1 MNMLNVFF
9 NFFKKPFFTNKKYII
24 GIWFFLAIVSSLKQF
39 ASGHYQKYNN
49 YLIYKGVF
57 FHTIN
62 KLSLYDLYPAEFFD
76 RNHYGPIFGL
86 LIAPFAL
93 MPDWL
98 GMTLWSVFNTAILVY
113 AINQLPLK
121 YNQINIILWL
131 CAHEFLTTI
140 LSFQFNP
147 IMTAI
152 IILSYVLIIK
162 KQDFWAAMVITFGLF
177 VKLYGIVG
185 LAFFFFS
192 KDKIKFIGSLVF
204 WSIVFF
210 ILPML
215 ISSPEYICNTYLQ
228 WLERLVAK
236 NSENAS
242 LASMQDISFMGMF
255 RRIFNSPQWSNLPF
269 LGFGLLLFGLQ
280 YLKLN
285 FYSNQKFQLLLLS
298 SVLIFT
304 VIFSSGSESPTYIIA
319 FLGVAIWFVIQEKPI
334 SRTTIFLLIFAI
346 ILTSLSPSDLIPK
359 YVRENYIR
367 PYALKALPCVLIW
380 FRIVYEIIFLKK
392 EEKNTVISI

>member
-1 MNMLNVFF
+1 MTFQSFF
-9 NFFKKPFFTNKKYII
+9 NKPFFTNKKYITA
-24 GIWFFLAIVSSLKQF
+24 IWFLIAIVSSLKNYF
-39 ASGHYQKYNN
+39 SGNPYRYNN
-49 YLIYKGVF
+49 YLIFKGVF
-57 FHTIN
+57 FHAVH
-62 KLSLYDLYPAEFFD
+62 KLSLYDLYPLEFFD
-76 RNHYGPIFGL
+76 RNHYGPIFSL

-93 MPDWL
+93 LPDWL
-98 GMTLWSVFNTAILVY
+98 GMTLWSVFNAAILVY
-113 AINQLPLK
+113 AINKLPLQ
-121 YNQINIILWL
+121 YSQINIILWL

-152 IILSYVLIIK
+152 IILSYVFIIK

-192 KDKIKFIGSLVF
+192 KDKIKFIVSLVF
-204 WSIVFF
+204 WALIFF
-210 ILPML
+210 VLPML
-215 ISSPEYICNTYLQ
+215 ISSPEYVCQTYIQ
-228 WLERLVAK
+228 WFERLVAK

-242 LASMQDISFMGMF
+242 LSSMQDISFMGMF
-255 RRIFNSPQWSNLPF
+255 RRIFHSPQWSNLPF
-269 LGFGLLLFGLQ
+269 LAFGLLLFGMQ

-334 SRTTIFLLIFAI
+334 SNTTIFLLIFAI

-359 YVRENYIR
+359 FIRQDYIR
-367 PYALKALPCVLIW
+367 PYALKALPCILLW
-380 FRIVYEIIFLKK
+380 FRIVYEILFLK
-392 EEKNTVISI
+392 EVEKNTIVTN

>member
-1 MNMLNVFF
+1 MKLQSILN
-9 NFFKKPFFTNKKYII
+9 KPFFTSKKFII
-24 GIWFFLAIVSSLKQF
+24 AIWFLIAIVSSLKNYF
-39 ASGHYQKYNN
+39 SGNPYRFNN

-62 KLSLYDLYPAEFFD
+62 KLSLYDLYPSEFFD
-76 RNHYGPIFGL
+76 RNHYGPIFSL

-93 MPDWL
+93 LPDWL
-98 GMTLWSVFNTAILVY
+98 GMTLWSVFNAAVLVY
-113 AINQLPLK
+113 AINKLPLK

-152 IILSYVLIIK
+152 IILSYVFIIK
-162 KQDFWAAMVITFGLF
+162 KQDFWAAMVITLGLF

-192 KDKIKFIGSLVF
+192 KNKIKFIGSVLF
-204 WSIVFF
+204 WSTVFF
-210 ILPML
+210 LLPML
-215 ISSPEYICNTYLQ
+215 ISSPEYICQTYIQ
-228 WLERLVAK
+228 WFERLVSK
-236 NSENAS
+236 NTENAS
-242 LASMQDISFMGMF
+242 LSSMQDISFMGIF
-255 RRIFNSPQWSNLPF
+255 RKIFNSPQWSNLPF
-269 LGFGLLLFGLQ
+269 LAFGLLLFGLQ
-280 YLKLN
+280 YLKIN
-285 FYSNQKFQLLLLS
+285 FYSNLKFQLLLLS

-334 SRTTIFLLIFAI
+334 SNTTIFLLIFAI

-359 YVRENYIR
+359 FIRQNYIR
-367 PYALKALPCVLIW
+367 PYALKALPCVIIW

-392 EEKNTVISI
+392 PENRNVISV

>member
-1 MNMLNVFF
+1 MDKFLILFS
-9 NFFKKPFFTNKKYII
+9 KPFFTNKKYITI
-24 GIWFFLAIVSSLKQF
+24 IWFLLAVVSSLKQF

-57 FHTIN
+57 FHTIK
-62 KLSLYDLYPAEFFD
+62 KLSLYATYPNEFFD
-76 RNHYGPIFGL
+76 RNHYGPIFSL
-86 LIAPFAL
+86 LIAPFAIL
-93 MPDWL
+93 PDWL
-98 GMTLWSVFNTAILVY
+98 GMTLWSVFNTAVLLW

-121 YNQINIILWL
+121 QQQINLILWI

-152 IILSYVLIIK
+152 IILSYVFIIK
-162 KQDFWAAMVITFGLF
+162 KHDFWAAMVITFGLF

-192 KDKIKFIGSLVF
+192 KNKIKFIGSLLF
-204 WSIVFF
+204 WAILFYV
-210 ILPML
+210 LPML
-215 ISSPEYICNTYLQ
+215 ISSPEFIQSSYVE
-228 WLERLVAK
+228 WFERLVLK

-242 LASMQDISFMGMF
+242 LTSMQDISFMGIF
-255 RRIFNSPQWSNLPF
+255 RKILQNPDLSNLPF
-269 LGFGLLLFGLQ
+269 LAFGILLFGIQ

-285 FYSNQKFQLLLLS
+285 FYSIQKYQLLLLS

-319 FLGVAIWFVIQEKPI
+319 FLGVAIWFVIKEKPI
-334 SRTTIFLLIFAI
+334 SKLDIFLFIFAI
-346 ILTSLSPSDLIPK
+346 ILTSFSPSDLIPK
-359 YVRENYIR
+359 FIRENYVK

-380 FRIVYEIIFLKK
+380 FKIVYEILVLKPK
-392 EEKNTVISI
+392 SLELESK

>member
-1 MNMLNVFF
+1 MTFQSILN
-9 NFFKKPFFTNKKYII
+9 KPFFTNKKYITI
-24 GIWFFLAIVSSLKQF
+24 IWFLIAVVSSLKNF
-39 ASGHYQKYNN
+39 FSGNPYRYNN

-57 FHTIN
+57 FHIIN
-62 KLSLYDLYPAEFFD
+62 KLSLYDLYPVEFFD

-98 GMTLWSVFNTAILVY
+98 GMTLWSVFNAAILVY

-121 YNQINIILWL
+121 YNQITIILWL

-152 IILSYVLIIK
+152 IILSYVFIIK

-204 WSIVFF
+204 WSLVFF
-210 ILPML
+210 VLPML
-215 ISSPEYICNTYLQ
+215 ISSPEYVCHTYVQ

-236 NSENAS
+236 NAENAS
-242 LASMQDISFMGMF
+242 VNSMQDISFMGMF
-255 RRIFNSPQWSNLPF
+255 RRILNNPELSNLPF

-334 SRTTIFLLIFAI
+334 SNTILFLLILAI

-359 YVRENYIR
+359 FIRENYIR

-380 FRIVYEIIFLKK
+380 FRIIYEIVFLKK
-392 EEKNTVISI
+392 EEKKTIIPI

>member
-1 MNMLNVFF
+1 MKFQSILN
-9 NFFKKPFFTNKKYII
+9 KPFFTTKKYII
-24 GIWFFLAIVSSLKQF
+24 AIWFLIAIVSSLKNYF
-39 ASGHYQKYNN
+39 SGNPYRFNN

-57 FHTIN
+57 FHAIN
-62 KLSLYDLYPAEFFD
+62 QLSLYDLYPAEFFD
-76 RNHYGPIFGL
+76 RNHYGPIFSL
-86 LIAPFAL
+86 IIAPFAL
-93 MPDWL
+93 LPDWL
-98 GMTLWSVFNTAILVY
+98 GMTLWSVFNTSVLVF

-152 IILSYVLIIK
+152 IILSYVFIIK
-162 KQDFWAAMVITFGLF
+162 KQDFWAAMVITLGLF

-192 KDKIKFIGSLVF
+192 KNKLKFIISILF
-204 WSIVFF
+204 WSILFF
-210 ILPML
+210 VLPML
-215 ISSPEYICNTYLQ
+215 ITSPEYICQTYIQ
-228 WLERLVAK
+228 WLERLVSK
-236 NSENAS
+236 NTENAS
-242 LASMQDISFMGMF
+242 LYSMQDISFMGMF

-269 LGFGLLLFGLQ
+269 LAFGLLLFGMQ
-280 YLKLN
+280 YWKLN
-285 FYSNQKFQLLLLS
+285 FYTNLKFQLLLLS

-334 SRTTIFLLIFAI
+334 SNATFFLLIFAI

-359 YVRENYIR
+359 FIRQDYIR
-367 PYALKALPCVLIW
+367 PYALKAFPCVIIW

-392 EEKNTVISI
+392 PENRNVISV

>member
-1 MNMLNVFF
+1 MKKQDVTL
-9 NFFKKPFFTNKKYII
+9 NFFHKPFFSNKKYITV
-24 GIWFFLAIVSSLKQF
+24 IWFLTAIVSSLKNYF
-39 ASGHYQKYNN
+39 SGNPYRYNN

-57 FHTIN
+57 YNTIN
-62 KLSLYDLYPAEFFD
+62 KLSLYDLYPVEFFD

-93 MPDWL
+93 LPDWL
-98 GMTLWSVFNTAILVY
+98 GMTLWSVFNAAVLIY

-121 YNQINIILWL
+121 YNQITIILWL

-152 IILSYVLIIK
+152 IILAYVFIIK

-192 KDKIKFIGSLVF
+192 KNKIKFIGSLLF

-210 ILPML
+210 ILPMF
-215 ISSPEYICNTYLQ
+215 ISSPDFICQTYVQ

-236 NSENAS
+236 NVENAS
-242 LASMQDISFMGMF
+242 LSSMQDISFMGMF
-255 RRIFNSPQWSNLPF
+255 RRVFNSPHWSNLPF
-269 LGFGLLLFGLQ
+269 LAFGLLLFGIQ
-280 YLKLN
+280 YLKLSI
-285 FYSNQKFQLLLLS
+285 YSNKKYQLLLLS

-304 VIFSSGSESPTYIIA
+304 VIFSSGSESPTYIVA
-319 FLGVAIWFVIQEKPI
+319 FLGVAIWFVIQERPI
-334 SRTTIFLLIFAI
+334 SKTTLFLVIFAI
-346 ILTSLSPSDLIPK
+346 VLTSFSPSDLIPK
-359 YVRENYIR
+359 FIREHYIR
-367 PYALKALPCVLIW
+367 PYALKALPCIVIW
-380 FRIVYEIIFLKK
+380 FRIVYEIFILKK
-392 EEKNTVISI
+392 IEKKVIVD